1 MRLAPQLWQ
10 NLFFVV
16 GRLGPHAARADPPL
30 LIAQALISVY
40 VIAFLLSRL
49 QGEEELD

>member
-1 MRLAPQLWQ
+1 MLEE
-10 NLFFVV
+10 
-16 GRLGPHAARADPPL
+16 PL
-30 LIAQALISVY
+30 SILPSLHPVAALISVY